1 MGFSEPLLLHISPTW
16 VFRHLHTPC
25 PLLACPLL
33 QWTVFPCRTSLL
45 QVMVCDPYAN
55 YVVQKIIDVADQE
68 QRATIIMEIRAHAPQ
83 LKRYTFG
90 KHIISRLEKLS
101 GKKM

>member
-1 MGFSEPLLLHISPTW
+1 MLLCCGFTFFFFFLSSFFFFLSSFFLS
-16 VFRHLHTPC
+16 FFC
-25 PLLACPLL
+25 
-33 QWTVFPCRTSLL
+33 TVTRRTSLL

-68 QRATIIMEIRAHAPQ
+68 QRQTIIMEIKAHAAQ

>member
-1 MGFSEPLLLHISPTW
+1 MYTSARYLFFAEIAPRTLS
-16 VFRHLHTPC
+16 FRYCYSL
-25 PLLACPLL
+25 
-33 QWTVFPCRTSLL
+33 RTSLL

-68 QRATIIMEIRAHAPQ
+68 QRATIIMEIRAHAAQ